1 MKIVFTTR
9 KAGAQGGGRDRV
21 RVTFEKVA
29 FSHLKALDTSVEV
42 REAVERRFGGPGL
55 EELDKLLNAPPS
67 PRPPV
72 YQPSPTPVSGFP
84 DALSLVSEGSTPTKW
99 YLGGVVVYEEVL
111 EADPARP
118 PKVEAEVSLK
128 ERVRRC
134 LPSSKYRTYRL
145 DEAVFEGVIED

>member
-9 KAGAQGGGRDRV
+9 KAGVGGAGRDRV
-21 RVTFEKVA
+21 RVTFSKVA
-29 FSHLKALDTSVEV
+29 FSHLKARDGAVEV
-42 REAVERRFGGPGL
+42 REAVERKFGGPGL

-67 PRPPV
+67 ARSPV
-72 YQPSPTPVSGFP
+72 YQPSPVAVAGFP

-128 ERVRRC
+128 EQVRRC

-145 DEAVFEGVIED
+145 DEAVYEGVLED